1 VSRRRLISVPAVGT
15 RTVVIRAGSA
25 DEGARLKEIA
35 IASKGH
41 WGYAPERVR
50 EWAERGDFGRET
62 LEQLALFVADT
73 GERAVAWASVE
84 SRGDVAWLADLWV
97 EPEWMGKGLGT
108 RLFRRAAEHARRSG
122 ARVLEW
128 EAEPNALGFYEKMGG
143 RYVRD
148 STSEWGRTLSVMGVD
163 LA

>member
-1 VSRRRLISVPAVGT
+1 VAEKATVS
-15 RTVVIRAGSA
+15 IRAGRV

-35 IASKGH
+35 IAAKAH
-41 WGYAPERVR
+41 WGYGVERVR
-50 EWAERGDFGRET
+50 EWADQGDFSSARLSELT
-62 LEQLALFVADT
+62 LFVAEAD
-73 GERAVAWASVE
+73 GRAIAWASLDP
-84 SRGDVAWLADLWV
+84 RGETAWLEDLWV
-97 EPEWMGKGLGT
+97 EPEWIGT
-108 RLFRRAAEHARRSG
+108 GIGTSLFCRAVDHARATG
-122 ARVLEW
+122 ARAIEW

>member
-1 VSRRRLISVPAVGT
+1 MAEETSL
-15 RTVVIRAGSA
+15 VIRRGRG

-41 WGYAPERVR
+41 WGYPPERVR
-50 EWAERGDFGRET
+50 EWADRGDFDPET
-62 LEQLALFVADT
+62 LEKLALFVAEVNGRT
-73 GERAVAWASVE
+73 IAWASVE
-84 SRGDVAWLADLWV
+84 PRGDVAWLADLWV
-97 EPEWMGKGLGT
+97 EPEWIRKGVGKW
-108 RLFRRAAEHARRSG
+108 LFRQAAEHARTAG
-122 ARVLEW
+122 ARAMEW

-143 RYVRD
+143 RYLRD

>member
-1 VSRRRLISVPAVGT
+1 VSIT
-15 RTVVIRAGSA
+15 IRSGSP
-25 DEGARLKEIA
+25 DEGTRLKEIA

-41 WGYAPERVR
+41 WGYPPERVR
-50 EWAERGDFGRET
+50 EWADRGDFDRRT
-62 LEQLALFVADT
+62 LEQLTLFVADT
-73 GERAVAWASVE
+73 GERVVAWASVE
-84 SRGDVAWLADLWV
+84 PRGDVAWLADLWV
-97 EPEWMGKGLGT
+97 EPEWIGKGLGA
-108 RLFRRAAEHARRSG
+108 RLFRQAAEHGRSSG
-122 ARVLEW
+122 ARVMEW